1 MNTKFVSR
9 PASGVTTK
17 EVFYEETSSASTSC
31 DTRRPTK
38 KVKVEEYVEEKPC
51 VTRRSSCGTGYGGWC
66 GSWCGFFFLF
76 LFLTLIIWLILYLGN
91 FGFVQR
97 KCEDDSD
104 DGKGERRN
112 RCDAGRAF
120 LAALVIAFFLTIII
134 WVLCCCCGW

>member
-1 MNTKFVSR
+1 MTSR
-9 PASGVTTK
+9 YINRPVATK
-17 EVFYEETSSASTSC
+17 EVVYEETTSTTAAC
-31 DTRRPTK
+31 ERKPVVK
-38 KVKVEEYVEEKPC
+38 KVKCEEYVEEKPC
-51 VTRRSSCGTGYGGWC
+51 ATTRSSCGYGGWA

-76 LFLTLIIWLILYLGN
+76 LFLTLIIWLVLYLGN

-97 KCEDDSD
+97 KCDDDDSNSKHHGK
-104 DGKGERRN
+104 DGN

>member
-1 MNTKFVSR
+1 MTTRVVTATR
-9 PASGVTTK
+9 PATK
-17 EVFYEETSSASTSC
+17 EVYYEETVSNTVGCERKAPV
-31 DTRRPTK
+31 R
-38 KVKVEEYVEEKPC
+38 KVKHCEEVEERT
-51 VTRRSSCGTGYGGWC
+51 VTRSGGCGTGYSGWC

-76 LFLTLIIWLILYLGN
+76 LFLTLIIWLVLYLGN

-97 KCEDDSD
+97 KCDDD
-104 DGKGERRN
+104 DLDGKHHGKDRGN